1 MASPAELVERQV
13 CHVLVAD
20 GLLSIETQSL
30 KAMAE
35 EILKHWPRRKHLVED
50 IAFLMRSDTGTSSR
64 DAKTILTL
72 VDQGGC
78 QGRFGMIQVY

>member
-50 IAFLMRSDTGTSSR
+50 IAFLMRSDTGLR
-64 DAKTILTL
+64 IILNHFAL
-72 VDQGGC
+72 LPEMQKLS
-78 QGRFGMIQVY
+78 

>member
-50 IAFLMRSDTGTSSR
+50 IAFLMRSDTGLR
-64 DAKTILTL
+64 IILIHFAL
-72 VDQGGC
+72 LPEMQKLS
-78 QGRFGMIQVY
+78 